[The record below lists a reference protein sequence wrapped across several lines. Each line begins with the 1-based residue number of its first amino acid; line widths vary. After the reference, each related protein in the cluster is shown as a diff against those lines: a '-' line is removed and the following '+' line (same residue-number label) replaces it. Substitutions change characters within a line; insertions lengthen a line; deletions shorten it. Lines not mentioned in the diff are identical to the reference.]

1 MELVTIGGKH
11 WVTGKEAARRLGMKR
26 MQVWRLARLYG
37 WGTIEIGDISLY
49 SLESV
54 QSYNARSVGHPKD
67 V

>member
-1 MELVTIGGKH
+1 MELVTIAGKH

-37 WGTIEIGDISLY
+37 WETIDIGDIALY

-54 QSYNARSVGHPKD
+54 QSYTARDVGHPKS